1 MANEARN
8 RLRSMGGIMAS
19 SPELLQAQQGAG
31 VSPTVPVVG
40 GPVGASSRMSPIA
53 PLPPSRG
60 RAPIQSPSSETP
72 AVRRELGDTTLTF
85 QDFLDLAR
93 EGESITP
100 SDVERAVS
108 AGEMTPQQEA
118 DIVSMMVDP
127 GYVPSEAEQLAA
139 EAPGLSQAPDARFP
153 PQAPGFV
160 GPIGDYFAGLTG
172 ATRGEIAEREET
184 RSQLRSATNAAR
196 GINNDDRNI
205 DDERAAATRRALDD
219 LSGEAVPDRPQSD
232 ESTVDTTDDERA
244 AATRRALEGLETQL
258 DPAPDPADN
267 TPKAKRTLRDR
278 YDKRMELFKDIFGES
293 DEARARDRAMSLAM
307 MGLAIASGQDP
318 NALTNIAQGA
328 AAGLQGMSEQE
339 QARREQERGLK
350 TLAFETALEDMTAEE
365 EARQEALKRRQD
377 AALDLELA
385 RMDSGSGYGSRTD
398 PATAYAR
405 FLGDLGKLASD
416 PTSELYGAN
425 QSAIERSAYER
436 LRTTYGDIP
445 YVTEL
450 GQRLGVSPTN
460 PVMSPEEAEAEANRL
475 LE

>member
-1 MANEARN
+1 
-8 RLRSMGGIMAS
+8 L
-19 SPELLQAQQGAG
+19 
-31 VSPTVPVVG
+31 
-40 GPVGASSRMSPIA
+40 A
-53 PLPPSRG
+53 PP
-60 RAPIQSPSSETP
+60 
-72 AVRRELGDTTLTF
+72 
-85 QDFLDLAR
+85 
-93 EGESITP
+93 
-100 SDVERAVS
+100 
-108 AGEMTPQQEA
+108 
-118 DIVSMMVDP
+118 
-127 GYVPSEAEQLAA
+127 
-139 EAPGLSQAPDARFP
+139 
-153 PQAPGFV
+153 
-160 GPIGDYFAGLTG
+160 
-172 ATRGEIAEREET
+172 
-184 RSQLRSATNAAR
+184 
-196 GINNDDRNI
+196 
-205 DDERAAATRRALDD
+205 
-219 LSGEAVPDRPQSD
+219 
-232 ESTVDTTDDERA
+232 
-244 AATRRALEGLETQL
+244 
-258 DPAPDPADN
+258 PDPDDN

-278 YDKRMELFKDIFGES
+278 YEKRMKLFKDIFGES

-307 MGLAIASGQDP
+307 TGLAIASGQSP

-339 QARREQERGLK
+339 QARREQQRELK

-365 EARQEALKRRQD
+365 EARQEALERRQD

-405 FLGDLGKLASD
+405 FVGDLGKLAGD

-475 LE
+475 LA